1 MATPATITVPALCT
15 AMQEVA
21 IVEQPFRFTALP
33 PELRNQIHE
42 FALRHGDE
50 GIISPACGA
59 ATATTIALIN
69 GEWQLGRLE
78 RCALSK
84 GATLTVLKDEGLALS
99 SRILHEEA
107 SRTIGRVDG
116 EMEPSGDAQMNPQWQ
131 HLDRFQELATQA
143 GPGPTHLRHICSSAC
158 LLQPPVTLV
167 NSQLRAESLPL
178 FYATNMFKIML
189 PDPPKVDSTLQLPL
203 AMAFLRG
210 IGDTHLRD
218 MRLLSLQTI
227 SKDGLMEVTN
237 VKGEHSGSFTR
248 AEVRSKDRVL
258 REFQSLI
265 SHPERIRIEQDVA
278 TRSQENAAFRQW
290 MKEGGAC
297 VQIIERAVSLF
308 NQRWEAHLQLPA
320 GFTAEMKRL
329 RKQGGPRASLSGD
342 ELQFKHRRR

>member
-33 PELRNQIHE
+33 PELRNQIYE
-42 FALRHGDE
+42 LALRHGDE

-69 GEWQLGRLE
+69 REWQRGKLE
-78 RCALSK
+78 RCTLSNP
-84 GATLTVLKDEGLALS
+84 ATLTVLKDKGLALS
-99 SRILHEEA
+99 GRILHEES
-107 SRTIGRVDG
+107 SRTIGGVDG
-116 EMEPSGDAQMNPQWQ
+116 DLEPSGDGDAQMDSQWQ

-143 GPGPTHLRHICSSAC
+143 GPGPTHIRHICSSAC

-178 FYATNMFKIML
+178 FYATNMFKITL
-189 PDPPKVDSTLQLPL
+189 PDPPKMDSALHLPL

-218 MRLLSLQTI
+218 MKLLSLQTI

-237 VKGEHSGSFTR
+237 VKGECSGTFTR
-248 AEVRSKDRVL
+248 AEVKSKDRVL

-265 SHPERIRIEQDVA
+265 SHPERIRIEQDLA
-278 TRSQENAAFRQW
+278 MRSQENATFRQW
-290 MKEGGAC
+290 MKEGGTC
-297 VQIIERAVSLF
+297 VQIIERAVLLF
-308 NQRWEAHLQLPA
+308 NQRWEAYLELLA
-320 GFTAEMKRL
+320 GLTAE
-329 RKQGGPRASLSGD
+329 D
-342 ELQFKHRRR
+342 EAAAIARWAEGFPFW